1 MSQTADGPQLH
12 RCFQRALSSGLLLVF
27 IGNEVVEPVSEVDTL
42 IGHGAINCSLAGPI
56 LDPNAIFTIN
66 TCDGNGG
73 EGLHNRKLDYAY
85 LRGQRERL
93 SARE

>member
-27 IGNEVVEPVSEVDTL
+27 IGNEVVEPISEVGTL
-42 IGHGAINCSLAGPI
+42 IGHGAINCSLARPI
-56 LDPNAIFTIN
+56 LDPNVIFAIN

-73 EGLHNRKLDYAY
+73 EGLQDGKLDNAY
-85 LRGQRERL
+85 LRG
-93 SARE
+93 